1 MADGSVSSE
10 QAQLFAEQGWL
21 VIPDFV
27 SAEER
32 AALLA
37 QAEALV
43 QGEKN
48 RIDIIY
54 YVYVVKI
61 IGTTMLTSRPP
72 GADFSARSIFRY
84 IIKVKV

>member
-1 MADGSVSSE
+1 MSSE

-43 QGEKN
+43 QGEN
-48 RIDIIY
+48 RNDIIY
-54 YVYVVKI
+54 YVYVGKNYWNDDVN
-61 IGTTMLTSRPP
+61 LTS
-72 GADFSARSIFRY
+72 ARCGL
-84 IIKVKV
+84 